1 VKKLGCVR
9 PLNPLTYKLQVAA
22 YDTLEKKMA
31 FFDPSRAKDF
41 LFISGTKVRTLSHSR
56 LPIEQ
61 LKLQGLETIQFAL
74 NGQVW

>member
-1 VKKLGCVR
+1 VR
-9 PLNPLTYKLQVAA
+9 PLNPLSYKLQVAA

-56 LPIEQ
+56 LSIEQ